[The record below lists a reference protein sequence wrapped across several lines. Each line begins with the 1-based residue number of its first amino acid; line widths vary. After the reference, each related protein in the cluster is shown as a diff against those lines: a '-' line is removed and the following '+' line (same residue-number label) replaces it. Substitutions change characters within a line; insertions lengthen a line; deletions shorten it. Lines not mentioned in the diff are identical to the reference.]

1 MTDLE
6 NASEETVLLLLADGN
21 EKAFRF
27 IFHKYVDRIHQV
39 SLYYLKS
46 EVLAEEVVQEVF
58 MRVWIKRTDL
68 RQVHHFEGWLFIM
81 SKNYILNY
89 LEKMAGE
96 RRALHTLSRSI
107 QQSEDRTALS
117 ITDHEY
123 ESLLHKAL
131 LTLSPMQRDIYHM
144 AREEQL
150 TYDQIGKKLGI
161 SALTVKTHM
170 SRALRHLRQFFRHH
184 GVLLRLFY
192 LLPLITTQT

>member
-1 MTDLE
+1 MAYLE

-21 EKAFRF
+21 EQAFRF

-39 SLYYLKS
+39 SLYYLRS

-117 ITDHEY
+117 IADHEY
-123 ESLLHKAL
+123 EALLHKAL

-170 SRALRHLRQFFRHH
+170 SRALRQLRHFFRHH
-184 GVLLRLFY
+184 GISLRLFFSC
-192 LLPLITTQT
+192 LLP

>member
-1 MTDLE
+1 MVQVPNLIIAMTDLE
-6 NASEETVLLLLADGN
+6 NASEETLLLLLADGN

-39 SLYYLKS
+39 SLYYLRS

-68 RQVHHFEGWLFIM
+68 RQVHHFEGWLFVM

-96 RRALHTLSRSI
+96 RRALHTLSRSMPP
-107 QQSEDRTALS
+107 SEDRTVLS

-123 ESLLHKAL
+123 EALLHKAL
-131 LTLSPMQRDIYHM
+131 LTLSPMQREIYHM

-170 SRALRHLRQFFRHH
+170 SRALRQLRKFFPHL
-184 GVLLRLFY
+184 L
-192 LLPLITTQT
+192 

>member
-1 MTDLE
+1 MVQVPNLIIAMTDLE
-6 NASEETVLLLLADGN
+6 NASEETLLLLLADGN
-21 EKAFRF
+21 EEAFRV

-39 SLYYLKS
+39 SLYYLRS

-68 RQVHHFEGWLFIM
+68 RQVQHFEGWLFVM
-81 SKNYILNY
+81 SKNFILNY

-96 RRALHTLSRSI
+96 RRALHTLSRSMPP
-107 QQSEDRTALS
+107 SEDRTVLS

-123 ESLLHKAL
+123 EALLHKAL
-131 LTLSPMQRDIYHM
+131 LTLSPMQREIYHM

-170 SRALRHLRQFFRHH
+170 SRALRQLRKFFPHL
-184 GVLLRLFY
+184 L
-192 LLPLITTQT
+192 